1 MKAVRRSNV
10 AAGMIMLNVTW
21 RDIYIKKKKLS
32 EAIIF
37 AVGQPRSS
45 GPTNEYVS

>member
-1 MKAVRRSNV
+1 M
-10 AAGMIMLNVTW
+10 
-21 RDIYIKKKKLS
+21 KKKLS

-45 GPTNEYVS
+45 GPTNEYVSSEAITYRDILNIAYMCSIATAN